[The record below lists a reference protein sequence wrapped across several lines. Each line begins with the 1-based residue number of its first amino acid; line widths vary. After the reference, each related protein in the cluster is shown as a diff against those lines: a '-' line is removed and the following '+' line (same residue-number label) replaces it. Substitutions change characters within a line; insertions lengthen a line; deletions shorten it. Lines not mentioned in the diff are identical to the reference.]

1 MTLQDAIND
10 INSQA
15 ATANVGITAEVNSA
29 GDGIQLV
36 DNAGGTGSLTAANSD
51 SGDDGGSD
59 GTNTAVK
66 LGFATSSGPGSSSTG
81 TLDGGDL
88 HLQVVSQN
96 TLLSSY
102 SGGAGVATG
111 SFQITNSAGAA
122 TTIQITSGMTTIGD
136 AINAINRSTTGVVAS
151 INSTGDGI
159 VLEDTAGGSG
169 TLSVTDG
176 DSGTAQALGLT
187 AAETTVNGT
196 QTINGTTTHT
206 ITLQATDTLTDLE
219 NDINNLGAGLSAGII
234 TDSSSKPYRLSLTAT
249 QSGQAGNMVVDTS
262 GIAGMSMQELT
273 QGRDAVLAL
282 GGGSTSG
289 KSNAPVLVTSSSNN
303 FTNVLQGVTLQVTG
317 TASQPI
323 SVTVGNDGTNIGTNL
338 QSFVTNYN
346 SFRSQLTTDTAYNTT
361 TETGAVLSDDPAAL
375 QLDEQLAQMV
385 TTQFA
390 SSGPVRSLADV
401 GITVNSDGSLTFDQ
415 SQFDSAWA
423 ADPTAVQQMF
433 TATTTGVSGQFGNA
447 HHAARWAEQLAAF

>member
-1 MTLQDAIND
+1 MLVSSLNGGQGLGTLGYMKLTDSDGNSVNVNLSGAVTLQDVIND

-136 AINAINRSTTGVVAS
+136 VINAINRSTTGVVAS

-176 DSGTAQALGLT
+176 DSGTVQALGLT

-273 QGRDAVLAL
+273 EGRDAVLAL

-323 SVTVGNDGTNIGTNL
+323 SVTVGNDGTNIADGLAKLRDELQQFPQSAHDRHGLQHHDGNRRGALGRPRGLATRRATGTNG
-338 QSFVTNYN
+338 
-346 SFRSQLTTDTAYNTT
+346 DH
-361 TETGAVLSDDPAAL
+361 
-375 QLDEQLAQMV
+375 
-385 TTQFA
+385 
-390 SSGPVRSLADV
+390 PVCFQRPRGGSLADV
-401 GITVNSDGSLTFDQ
+401 GITVNSDGSLNF
-415 SQFDSAWA
+415 
-423 ADPTAVQQMF
+423 
-433 TATTTGVSGQFGNA
+433 
-447 HHAARWAEQLAAF
+447 